1 MDDNDDIFFTHCS
14 IEEIKKKK
22 RQVNQNLRNMFQYL
36 RQIQLKCIKKEMMKL
51 SIESKRIE

>member
-22 RQVNQNLRNMFQYL
+22 
-36 RQIQLKCIKKEMMKL
+36 KTSKP
-51 SIESKRIE
+51 ESKKHVSVSKTDSTEMYKKGNDETEH